1 MLPQA
6 IDYKQLAEQVVL
18 QAATK
23 AVSSTPSATYGH
35 GPEALYSSPGLD
47 QQVFNAMILPHLG
60 VQGKIPFRTTNVTD
74 PNYGILTG
82 VTATSGS
89 NPTGECDD
97 PKIAG
102 LAKLCQQSAPLG
114 RYSLQTK
121 VYSIEHFG
129 EQTNRG
135 EFLDLNL
142 IGAPFQNTGVPT
154 SPGGQTAQS
163 ALRTETG
170 KAMFEFAA
178 SWGRE
183 FAKQF
188 YNGSPSNNTANG
200 GYKEP
205 NGLETLVNT
214 GYRDAET
221 GVACPAAD
229 SIVEDFSNAN
239 ITTASADIVGLIQDI
254 FFRLRHIGARAGL
267 GRIKWCMSMPYGMF
281 YRLSEVWAYYYQSRA
296 LDALTF
302 NSEFE
307 VNIDGTYATNTRDS
321 YRGNLETRTGQF
333 LMVDGQRI
341 DVILDDAIPET
352 EVNPGQFA
360 GDIYILPLTV
370 LGGTPVLYREFFNF
384 NSPNGAREGS
394 QLFAPGDTYYT
405 TDGGAYLWH
414 KKPPTNY
421 CVQLM
426 TLERSRTVLR
436 TPYIAARIQNVL
448 WSPITEHER
457 SPFTD
462 SDYFVNG
469 GKTDRAGYGPSFFS
483 PTS

>member
-1 MLPQA
+1 MTA
-6 IDYKQLAEQVVL
+6 IDYKELAREL
-18 QAATK
+18 IAEK
-23 AVSSTPSATYGH
+23 AVSSTPTAIFGH
-35 GPEALYSSPGLD
+35 GPEALFSSPGLD

-60 VQGKIPFRTTNVTD
+60 MQGQVPFRTTTTTD

-82 VTATSGS
+82 VTAVTGS

-97 PKIAG
+97 PPVAG
-102 LAKLCQQSAPLG
+102 LAKLCQQTAPLG

-121 VYSIEHFG
+121 VYDIEHFG
-129 EQTNRG
+129 ERTNRG

-142 IGAPFQNTGVPT
+142 MGAPFQNTGVPT
-154 SPGGQTAQS
+154 NPGGQTAAG
-163 ALRTETG
+163 ALRSELG

-178 SWGRE
+178 SWGRK
-183 FAKQF
+183 FAPFF
-188 YNGSPSNNTANG
+188 YTGSPSNNTAGG
-200 GYKEP
+200 GYKEA

-214 GYRDAET
+214 GYRDSET
-221 GVACPAAD
+221 GVACAAAD
-229 SIVEDFSNAN
+229 SIVEDFLNQN
-239 ITTASADIVGLIQDI
+239 ITSADADIVGLIQDI
-254 FFRLRHIGARAGL
+254 FFRLRHIASRAGL
-267 GRIKWCMSMPYGMF
+267 GRVNWKMSMPYGMF

-302 NSEFE
+302 NAQFE
-307 VNIDGTYATNTRDS
+307 VNIDGTYATNVRDS

-333 LMVDGQRI
+333 LMIDGQRI
-341 DVILDDAIPET
+341 EVVLDDAIPET

-384 NSPNGAREGS
+384 NTPRGAMEGAR
-394 QLFAPGDTYYT
+394 LLAPGDTYYT

-426 TLERSRTVLR
+426 TLERSRTILR

-457 SPFTD
+457 SSFPAD
-462 SDYFVNG
+462 DYFVNG